1 MGDWRVTVRMGR
13 QSRDARTLALSQV
26 TEGMRARLGALAEI
40 SAGKSEIF
48 AYTDSEA
55 AASEAASVALE
66 LLTQLGV
73 QPEVTLDRWN
83 PFTVDWDPDL
93 GDSSPADERADARR
107 RQRIADDT
115 RASEASGLP
124 AWTVTAEFSSRHD
137 AIELARRLRA
147 QGLPAV
153 RRGKSVLLGA
163 SNEDVAAALTQR
175 VEEQGRMPAVRVE
188 RTVAVT
194 PPVDYTSALFL

>member
-13 QSRDARTLALSQV
+13 QSRDARTLVLSQA
-26 TEGMRARLGALAEI
+26 TEGMRARLGERADI
-40 SAGKSEIF
+40 SAGKSELF
-48 AYTDSEA
+48 VYTGSEA

-73 QPEVTLDRWN
+73 QPEVMLDRWN
-83 PFTVDWDPDL
+83 PFTVDWDADL
-93 GDSSPADERADARR
+93 GASSPADELADAQRK
-107 RQRIADDT
+107 QRIADDT
-115 RASEASGLP
+115 RRSEVSGVP
-124 AWTVTAEFSSRHD
+124 AWTVTAAFSSRHD
-137 AIELARRLRA
+137 AIELARRLRV

-175 VEEQGRMPAVRVE
+175 VEEQGRMPTVRVE
-188 RTVAVT
+188 RTIA
-194 PPVDYTSALFL
+194 PPVDYSPLL

>member
-13 QSRDARTLALSQV
+13 QSRGARTLALSQV
-26 TEGMRARLGALAEI
+26 TEGMRTRLGALAEI
-40 SAGKSEIF
+40 SAGKSELF
-48 AYTDSEA
+48 VYTDSEA

-73 QPEVTLDRWN
+73 QPEVTLDHWN
-83 PFTVDWDPDL
+83 PFTVDWDADL
-93 GDSSPADERADARR
+93 GDSSPADERADAQR

-124 AWTVTAEFSSRHD
+124 AWTVTAAFSSRHD
-137 AIELARRLRA
+137 AIELTRRLRA

-163 SNEDVAAALTQR
+163 SNEDVAAALMQR

-194 PPVDYTSALFL
+194 PPVDYSSALFL